1 MASFLTTECP
11 ELNGLHGGP
20 SQHCVQMAKQELVFL
35 GPLGLIMDLRVPS
48 SSTRTFRDPWDPHGQ
63 GQGQEEP
70 HSAGLPRE
78 HMDSSGDLPPFSR
91 GVF

>member
-1 MASFLTTECP
+1 MGLMEALP
-11 ELNGLHGGP
+11 E
-20 SQHCVQMAKQELVFL
+20 HCVHMAKQELVFL

-48 SSTRTFRDPWDPHGQ
+48 SSTRTFQDPCDPHGQGQ

-70 HSAGLPRE
+70 HNVGLPQE
-78 HMDSSGDLPPFSR
+78 HMDSSEDLPPFSR